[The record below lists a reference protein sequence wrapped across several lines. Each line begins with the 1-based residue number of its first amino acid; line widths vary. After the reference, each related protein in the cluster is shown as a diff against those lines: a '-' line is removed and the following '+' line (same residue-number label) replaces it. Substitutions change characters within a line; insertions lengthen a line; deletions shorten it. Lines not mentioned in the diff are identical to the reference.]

1 MVDLRLYY
9 LHTRICLIQCLL
21 FLTYIHKKL
30 LTKCTNQI
38 LQTTHTHRHME
49 DPESQTTRLTQPGPR
64 SHDQQPYTTTMTPY
78 KHHHQ
83 ETNKTLV
90 YILSTIVIISSIL
103 LLLSSIFLRVENP
116 KLRLHTLSIQ
126 TFQLSTTNSTT
137 SLNITMSTNLT
148 LNNRNFGRYVFENCN
163 MVLLYGND
171 TIGGGL
177 ISSGRVGVKRT
188 ASIGVVLRVSYGN
201 LTVGN
206 TTDVMEIVSYARM
219 TGRVHVTKLVDRRRT
234 IEMNCTISLNST
246 SRSFISS
253 QCS

>member
-1 MVDLRLYY
+1 
-9 LHTRICLIQCLL
+9 
-21 FLTYIHKKL
+21 
-30 LTKCTNQI
+30 
-38 LQTTHTHRHME
+38 ME

-64 SHDQQPYTTTMTPY
+64 SHDQPSQPYTTTMTPY

-83 ETNKTLV
+83 ETSKTLV
-90 YILSTIVIISSIL
+90 YILSIIVIISSIL

-126 TFQLSTTNSTT
+126 TFQLSTTNSTTT

-177 ISSGRVGVKRT
+177 ISGGRVGAKRT
-188 ASIGVVLRVSYGN
+188 KTIGVVLQVSYGN

-234 IEMNCTISLNST
+234 IEMNCTVSLNLT
-246 SRSFISS
+246 SESFISS
-253 QCS
+253 LCS